1 MKKLLFLLLVCQGLT
16 AQVIFEA
23 IADRTNVIGAER
35 ITVTFKVNAFADK
48 ENFIVPTFKGFKT
61 VKGPS
66 YTTKSFWEQGVRR
79 FESSVSYMIHAE
91 QAGVYTLPG
100 ASLTL
105 EGTTYTTKPIKIKA
119 ESYVKNRD
127 SLLAEFRKKVFIVG
141 TLSTDTVY
149 LNRPFEVSYK
159 IYMGPFRNIKDIN
172 EVTAKYKDF
181 KVKNL
186 DITDTLFTKEII
198 DGDEYRVFCVS
209 RLEVTPTRK
218 GNLKI
223 EPYALECKIDVLL
236 SKEDEDPLQML
247 TDIITIYSEAIPVKV
262 IKE

>member
-23 IADRTNVIGAER
+23 TADRTNVIGAER
-35 ITVTFKVNAFADK
+35 VTVTFKVNAFADK
-48 ENFIVPTFKGFKT
+48 DNFIVPQFKGFKT

-66 YTTKSFWEQGVRR
+66 YVTKSFWEKGVRR
-79 FESSVSYMIHAE
+79 FESSVSYMICAE

-119 ESYVKNRD
+119 ESYVENRD

-149 LNRPFEVSYK
+149 LNRPFEVNYK
-159 IYMGPFRNIKDIN
+159 IYLGPYRNIKNIKGVSATYKHATVKRLSIADTVSVREVIN
-172 EVTAKYKDF
+172 
-181 KVKNL
+181 
-186 DITDTLFTKEII
+186 
-198 DGDEYRVFCVS
+198 GDEYHVFCID
-209 RLEVTPTRK
+209 RLEIIPTRK
-218 GNLKI
+218 GKLKI
-223 EPYALECKIDVLL
+223 EPYALEFDIDVLL
-236 SKEDEDPLQML
+236 TKEDEDPLQMV
-247 TDIITIYSEAIPVKV
+247 TDKITIYSEAIRVKV
-262 IKE
+262 IE